1 MHHIWEPA
9 WVLATL
15 SQYNFLLTHLE
26 SRWYFQHLDLWHPR
40 ARSFKLLPSTWF
52 SAGYW
57 EHLGSELVL
66 LDLLFLSGQDLTS
79 LRVNLHSIQMSLKGE
94 EQLPSVKYGKIKVEK
109 DSGKTWRR
117 HTRFMRI
124 WATIF
129 LYVIRPVEIS
139 RPFPISVKLCHVCMC
154 MHVYMICFSN

>member
-1 MHHIWEPA
+1 MKIHKQE
-9 WVLATL
+9 L
-15 SQYNFLLTHLE
+15 
-26 SRWYFQHLDLWHPR
+26 
-40 ARSFKLLPSTWF
+40 
-52 SAGYW
+52 
-57 EHLGSELVL
+57 HLGVVL

-124 WATIF
+124 
-129 LYVIRPVEIS
+129 
-139 RPFPISVKLCHVCMC
+139 
-154 MHVYMICFSN
+154 